1 MSPVPITHAMSELQQ
16 PSTRPVAPTQAPGTV
31 APGTD
36 GAAEVYRRAVE
47 AKPTGFSENPIG
59 AMAQAVD
66 KIGRAAGNV
75 FAGKAL
81 EGQDGLAGGEARL
94 KEAIA
99 AMRANPG
106 SLEAKQ
112 KALVAA
118 MQLMEQMGKLA
129 PNDPRRLS
137 VAKFAVG
144 LANQLGASG
153 IPFATA
159 GLDVRGVLRMAA
171 QLMSRFGSP
180 ADMQAA
186 FKLESVLKASLPPSS
201 AQAVAVRDELMQR
214 FGLSQGARSVLAS
227 GWAVRTANAGEVP
240 KLDMSARTLV
250 LDATQSNPSLGV
262 LARAFWHD
270 QALRAPEERDGFVE
284 AFRKVASQSTMGVLS
299 RKYREVRDHA
309 RRELQQ
315 GRINVL
321 GSTSGAPSGSAGRV
335 DESADMFASLAS
347 FSSSEGGGELPGELQ
362 RPLERFFAPR

>member
-1 MSPVPITHAMSELQQ
+1 MSELQQ

-31 APGTD
+31 APSTD

-47 AKPTGFSENPIG
+47 AKPTGFTENPIG

-66 KIGRAAGNV
+66 KLGRAAGGV
-75 FAGKAL
+75 FAGKGM
-81 EGQDGLAGGEARL
+81 EGRDGLAAGEAKL

-118 MQLMEQMGKLA
+118 ARLLEQMGHLP

-137 VAKFAVG
+137 VSRFAVG
-144 LANQLGASG
+144 LATQLGPGG
-153 IPFATA
+153 IPFAGA
-159 GLDVRGVLRMAA
+159 GMDLRGMLRLAA
-171 QLMSRFGSP
+171 QVLSRFGSP
-180 ADMQAA
+180 QDMQAA
-186 FKLESVLKASLPPSS
+186 FKLESILKASLPATS
-201 AQAVAVRDELMQR
+201 AQAIAVRDELMQR
-214 FGLSQGARSVLAS
+214 FGLSQGARNVLAN
-227 GWAVRTANAGEVP
+227 GWAVRLANPGEVP

-250 LDATQSNPSLGV
+250 LDAAQSNPSLGV
-262 LARAFWHD
+262 LARAYWHD
-270 QALRAPEERDGFVE
+270 QSMRTPQEKDGFME

-315 GRINVL
+315 GRIGVI
-321 GSTSGAPSGSAGRV
+321 GANTGAVGGSAGQV

-347 FSSSEGGGELPGELQ
+347 FSRGGEGGELPGELRQ
-362 RPLERFFAPR
+362 PLERFYAPR